1 MDCKVPDSSVH
12 GDESLCLDYAT
23 CKEAMAILEAK
34 APSVCAAIQKKD
46 LEVLCKPLQTVN
58 PYTGEADMAMEEV
71 KKMIS
76 RIEWS

>member
-1 MDCKVPDSSVH
+1 MNLRFD
-12 GDESLCLDYAT
+12 DESLCLDYAT

-34 APSVCAAIQKKD
+34 APSVYAAIQKED

-58 PYTGEADMAMEEV
+58 RHTGEADMAMEEV
-71 KKMIS
+71 KKTIN